1 MSLLMD
7 SKRDDALLRTALLL
21 LLAIVVLFLAVRF
34 HAVSRSGGQQQ
45 QSFARMEEESDAAA
59 AGARAHDRDRVGG
72 PDIKATAADGAVPFG
87 AVACARPP
95 RVGTERSE
103 AADELRDLAREKSPM
118 HARRQRF
125 GRIPS
130 KRSVSK
136 ELSSYCAMCRAS
148 QEGLASAAAHGAAPP
163 AAAEEAADA
172 SEPRSD
178 LASGSSSVQGSVP
191 LPSPVS
197 MPPSLSDTFKDP
209 RRGASGHG
217 ASAAEG
223 QAPGGAAAPQ
233 GGRVGI
239 AGIDRP
245 LTLPPM
251 PSGGGSSRASRRS
264 SRSTGSQSRTT
275 TPRSTDTS
283 PREVACIVVPTG
295 LALIAPEGPLTPPG
309 PGAPPPTPAEQN
321 TSLAYAVSMREEESE
336 DGEGRLVAVVEP
348 TFAMYAAAPSPEG
361 TVRINGAEVTE
372 SPQGTVR
379 VKGPPPAMQ
388 RGALQMA
395 ALRAAFAMGQDLPED
410 AAPPSEDPSEESSGS
425 SSLHSG
431 GLRGS

>member
-45 QSFARMEEESDAAA
+45 QSFARMDEESDAAA

-72 PDIKATAADGAVPFG
+72 PDIEATAADGAVPFG
-87 AVACARPP
+87 AVARARPP

-103 AADELRDLAREKSPM
+103 AADELRSLAREKSLM

-136 ELSSYCAMCRAS
+136 ELSSYCAMCSAS
-148 QEGLASAAAHGAAPP
+148 QEGFASAAAHGAAPP

-197 MPPSLSDTFKDP
+197 MPPSLSDAFKDP

-239 AGIDRP
+239 AGGASS
-245 LTLPPM
+245 PP
-251 PSGGGSSRASRRS
+251 
-264 SRSTGSQSRTT
+264 
-275 TPRSTDTS
+275 
-283 PREVACIVVPTG
+283 
-295 LALIAPEGPLTPPG
+295 
-309 PGAPPPTPAEQN
+309 
-321 TSLAYAVSMREEESE
+321 
-336 DGEGRLVAVVEP
+336 RL
-348 TFAMYAAAPSPEG
+348 APSP
-361 TVRINGAEVTE
+361 T
-372 SPQGTVR
+372 
-379 VKGPPPAMQ
+379 
-388 RGALQMA
+388 
-395 ALRAAFAMGQDLPED
+395 
-410 AAPPSEDPSEESSGS
+410 
-425 SSLHSG
+425 
-431 GLRGS
+431 

>member
-103 AADELRDLAREKSPM
+103 AADELRNLAREKSLM
-118 HARRQRF
+118 HARRQVCRTDGAERGTGGAGPVAHERPSHAGAPRLSAAAQRF

-136 ELSSYCAMCRAS
+136 ELSSYCAMCSAS
-148 QEGLASAAAHGAAPP
+148 QEGFASAAAHGAAPP

-239 AGIDRP
+239 AGGASS
-245 LTLPPM
+245 PP
-251 PSGGGSSRASRRS
+251 
-264 SRSTGSQSRTT
+264 
-275 TPRSTDTS
+275 
-283 PREVACIVVPTG
+283 
-295 LALIAPEGPLTPPG
+295 
-309 PGAPPPTPAEQN
+309 
-321 TSLAYAVSMREEESE
+321 
-336 DGEGRLVAVVEP
+336 RL
-348 TFAMYAAAPSPEG
+348 APSP
-361 TVRINGAEVTE
+361 T
-372 SPQGTVR
+372 
-379 VKGPPPAMQ
+379 
-388 RGALQMA
+388 
-395 ALRAAFAMGQDLPED
+395 
-410 AAPPSEDPSEESSGS
+410 
-425 SSLHSG
+425 
-431 GLRGS
+431 

>member
-1 MSLLMD
+1 MSLLMDTMSSRPARHRQTPMSLLMD

-72 PDIKATAADGAVPFG
+72 PDIEATAADGAVPFG
-87 AVACARPP
+87 AVARARPP

-103 AADELRDLAREKSPM
+103 AADELRNLAREKSLM
-118 HARRQRF
+118 HARRQVCRTDGAERGTGGAGPVAHERPSHARAPRLSAAAQRF

-136 ELSSYCAMCRAS
+136 ELSSYCAMCSAS
-148 QEGLASAAAHGAAPP
+148 QEGFASAAAHGAAPP

-239 AGIDRP
+239 AGGASS
-245 LTLPPM
+245 PP
-251 PSGGGSSRASRRS
+251 
-264 SRSTGSQSRTT
+264 
-275 TPRSTDTS
+275 
-283 PREVACIVVPTG
+283 
-295 LALIAPEGPLTPPG
+295 
-309 PGAPPPTPAEQN
+309 
-321 TSLAYAVSMREEESE
+321 
-336 DGEGRLVAVVEP
+336 RL
-348 TFAMYAAAPSPEG
+348 APSP
-361 TVRINGAEVTE
+361 T
-372 SPQGTVR
+372 
-379 VKGPPPAMQ
+379 
-388 RGALQMA
+388 
-395 ALRAAFAMGQDLPED
+395 
-410 AAPPSEDPSEESSGS
+410 
-425 SSLHSG
+425 
-431 GLRGS
+431 

>member
-1 MSLLMD
+1 MEMYNVGEGRVPNSQSKHLGRTTVGRGSAFLLMSSLSLLDSTVSVLVREIFGVLWLVRMLVFPAQFGFFRERRQFQIRPATIQIRLSPMSLLMDTMSSRPARHRQTPMSLLMD

-72 PDIKATAADGAVPFG
+72 PDIEATAADGAVPFG
-87 AVACARPP
+87 AVARARPP

-103 AADELRDLAREKSPM
+103 AADELRNLAREKSLM
-118 HARRQRF
+118 HARRQVCRTDGAERGTGGAGPVAHERPSHARAPRLSAAAQRF

-136 ELSSYCAMCRAS
+136 ELSSYCAMCSAS
-148 QEGLASAAAHGAAPP
+148 QEGFASAAAHGAAPP

-239 AGIDRP
+239 AGGASS
-245 LTLPPM
+245 PP
-251 PSGGGSSRASRRS
+251 
-264 SRSTGSQSRTT
+264 
-275 TPRSTDTS
+275 
-283 PREVACIVVPTG
+283 
-295 LALIAPEGPLTPPG
+295 
-309 PGAPPPTPAEQN
+309 
-321 TSLAYAVSMREEESE
+321 
-336 DGEGRLVAVVEP
+336 RL
-348 TFAMYAAAPSPEG
+348 APSP
-361 TVRINGAEVTE
+361 T
-372 SPQGTVR
+372 
-379 VKGPPPAMQ
+379 
-388 RGALQMA
+388 
-395 ALRAAFAMGQDLPED
+395 
-410 AAPPSEDPSEESSGS
+410 
-425 SSLHSG
+425 
-431 GLRGS
+431 